1 MDWFLYD
8 DDLRHERVNL
18 VLSTLS
24 LILYLQYSWNP
35 PPSIFPTAL
44 LKKKVGSKVLRVT
57 KTGGLKLCSIS
68 ISSKVIPH
76 TFPYSSV
83 QFSFSSWFIL
93 FTRSLI
99 LLLLLL
105 WISLCFHQNTTGLT
119 PQKFSIKD
127 FFSKWDQ
134 IRSKLRIWSHLLKNS
149 LMENFVFCAMTVLI
163 VAKTEG
169 FNYTLNVVLQMS

>member
-8 DDLRHERVNL
+8 NDLRHERVNL
-18 VLSTLS
+18 IQSTLS

-35 PPSIFPTAL
+35 PPSIFPTAV
-44 LKKKVGSKVLRVT
+44 LKKEAGSKVLRVT

-76 TFPYSSV
+76 TFPYSSA

-99 LLLLLL
+99 LLLQLL
-105 WISLCFHQNTTGLT
+105 
-119 PQKFSIKD
+119 
-127 FFSKWDQ
+127 
-134 IRSKLRIWSHLLKNS
+134 
-149 LMENFVFCAMTVLI
+149 
-163 VAKTEG
+163 
-169 FNYTLNVVLQMS
+169 

>member
-8 DDLRHERVNL
+8 NDLRHERVNL
-18 VLSTLS
+18 IQSTLS

-35 PPSIFPTAL
+35 PPSIFPTAV
-44 LKKKVGSKVLRVT
+44 LKKEVGSKVLRVT

-99 LLLLLL
+99 LLLQLL
-105 WISLCFHQNTTGLT
+105 WISLFFHQNTTGLT
-119 PQKFSIKD
+119 ADLVTFTEE
-127 FFSKWDQ
+127 FLNG
-134 IRSKLRIWSHLLKNS
+134 KLRFLCSDCPYCW
-149 LMENFVFCAMTVLI
+149 
-163 VAKTEG
+163 
-169 FNYTLNVVLQMS
+169 